1 MMLGVYDMDEEMKLE
16 FRKQHIETYKKAVYE
31 NILNNTNVL
40 VDEDIKALLK
50 KPPLDSMDFIKGK
63 FLDLAKRNKIIL
75 NTEELSKILD
85 NYRKY
90 LLKSLSE
97 IKKIRSETL
106 IEIINKVDF
115 SKENEVIKV
124 KRGDFNN
131 INKEIKKKIN
141 TYLSDGLEKHILK
154 NVDSIFKEGTDDTL
168 KNKIVVDITK
178 YVKVSYHKQ
187 LIDNLD
193 IKILVKD
200 TTLINTVK
208 ETTDRYLF
216 TLSNSRLLNDDNDI
230 A

>member
-1 MMLGVYDMDEEMKLE
+1 MDEEMKLE
-16 FRKQHIETYKKAVYE
+16 FKKQHIETYKNAVRE

-40 VDEDIKALLK
+40 VDEDIMSLLK
-50 KPPLDSMDFIKGK
+50 KPPLDSMDFIKSK
-63 FLDLAKRNKIIL
+63 FLDLAKKNKIVL

-90 LLKSLSE
+90 LLKSLPD
-97 IKKIRSETL
+97 IKKLRVDSL
-106 IEIINKVDF
+106 NEIISKVDF
-115 SKENEVIKV
+115 SKDSDVIKV

-131 INKEIKKKIN
+131 INKDIKKSIN
-141 TYLSDGLEKHILK
+141 TYLSDGLDKQILK
-154 NVDSIFKEGTDDTL
+154 NIKNVFKDDVEETA
-168 KNKIVVDITK
+168 KNKIITDITK
-178 YVKVSYHKQ
+178 YIKGAYHKQ
-187 LIDNLD
+187 LIENLD
-193 IKILVKD
+193 MKILVKD

>member
-1 MMLGVYDMDEEMKLE
+1 MDEEMKLE
-16 FRKQHIETYKKAVYE
+16 FKKQHIETYKNAVRE

-40 VDEDIKALLK
+40 VDEDIMSLLK
-50 KPPLDSMDFIKGK
+50 KPPLDSMDFIKCK
-63 FLDLAKRNKIIL
+63 FLDLAKKNKIVL

-90 LLKSLSE
+90 LLKCLTD
-97 IKKIRSETL
+97 IKKLRVDSLT
-106 IEIINKVDF
+106 EIIGKVDF
-115 SKENEVIKV
+115 SKDNDVIKV

-131 INKEIKKKIN
+131 INKDIKKSIN
-141 TYLSDGLEKHILK
+141 TYLSDGLDKQILK
-154 NVDSIFKEGTDDTL
+154 NIKNIFKDDVEETA
-168 KNKIVVDITK
+168 KNKIVTDITK
-178 YVKVSYHKQ
+178 YIKGAYHKQ
-187 LIDNLD
+187 LIENLD
-193 IKILVKD
+193 MKILVKD

>member
-1 MMLGVYDMDEEMKLE
+1 MDEEMKLE
-16 FRKQHIETYKKAVYE
+16 FRKQHIETYKNAVREY
-31 NILNNTNVL
+31 ILNNTNVL
-40 VDEDIKALLK
+40 VDEDITILLK
-50 KPPLDSMDFIKGK
+50 KPPLDSMDFIKCK
-63 FLDLAKRNKIIL
+63 FLDLAKKNKIVL
-75 NTEELSKILD
+75 NTEELGKILD

-97 IKKIRSETL
+97 IKKIRSENL

-154 NVDSIFKEGTDDTL
+154 NVDSIFKEDTDDTL

>member
-1 MMLGVYDMDEEMKLE
+1 MDEEMKLE
-16 FRKQHIETYKKAVYE
+16 FKKQHIETYKNAVRE

-40 VDEDIKALLK
+40 VDEDIMSLIK
-50 KPPLDSMDFIKGK
+50 KPPLDSMDFIKSK
-63 FLDLAKRNKIIL
+63 FLDLAKKNKIVL

-90 LLKSLSE
+90 LLKSLPD
-97 IKKIRSETL
+97 IKKVRVDTL
-106 IEIINKVDF
+106 TEIVGKVDF
-115 SKENEVIKV
+115 SKDSDVIKI

-131 INKEIKKKIN
+131 INKEIKKSIN
-141 TYLSDGLEKHILK
+141 SFLSDGLDKQILK
-154 NVDSIFKEGTDDTL
+154 NIKNVFKEDVDETA
-168 KNKIVVDITK
+168 KNKIVTDITK
-178 YVKVSYHKQ
+178 YIKGAYHKQ

-193 IKILVKD
+193 MKILVKD

>member
-1 MMLGVYDMDEEMKLE
+1 MDEEMKLE
-16 FRKQHIETYKKAVYE
+16 FKKQHIETYKNAVRE

-40 VDEDIKALLK
+40 VDEDIMSLLK
-50 KPPLDSMDFIKGK
+50 KPPLDSMDFIKCK
-63 FLDLAKRNKIIL
+63 FLDLAKKNKIVL

-97 IKKIRSETL
+97 IKKLRVDSLT
-106 IEIINKVDF
+106 EIIGKVDF
-115 SKENEVIKV
+115 SKDSDVIKV

-131 INKEIKKKIN
+131 INKEIKKSIN
-141 TYLSDGLEKHILK
+141 TYLSDGFEKQILK
-154 NVDSIFKEGTDDTL
+154 NIKNVFKDDVDETA
-168 KNKIVVDITK
+168 KNKIITDITK
-178 YVKVSYHKQ
+178 YIKGAYHKQ
-187 LIDNLD
+187 LIENLD
-193 IKILVKD
+193 MKILVKD

>member
-1 MMLGVYDMDEEMKLE
+1 MDEEMKLE
-16 FRKQHIETYKKAVYE
+16 FKKQHIETYKNAVRE

-40 VDEDIKALLK
+40 VDEDIMSLLK
-50 KPPLDSMDFIKGK
+50 KPPLDSMDFIKSK
-63 FLDLAKRNKIIL
+63 FLDLAKKNKIVL

-90 LLKSLSE
+90 LLKCLSD
-97 IKKIRSETL
+97 IKKIRVDTL
-106 IEIINKVDF
+106 VEITGKVVF
-115 SKENEVIKV
+115 SKDSDVIKV

-131 INKEIKKKIN
+131 INKEIKKSIN
-141 TYLSDGLEKHILK
+141 TYLSDGLEKQILK
-154 NVDSIFKEGTDDTL
+154 NIKNVFKDDVEEVA
-168 KNKIVVDITK
+168 KNKIVTDITK
-178 YVKVSYHKQ
+178 YIKGAYHKQ

-193 IKILVKD
+193 MKILVKD

>member
-1 MMLGVYDMDEEMKLE
+1 MDEEMKLE
-16 FRKQHIETYKKAVYE
+16 FKKQHIETYKNAVRE

-40 VDEDIKALLK
+40 VDEDIMSLLK
-50 KPPLDSMDFIKGK
+50 KPPLDSMDFIKCK
-63 FLDLAKRNKIIL
+63 FLDLAKKNKIVL

-90 LLKSLSE
+90 LLKSLPE
-97 IKKIRSETL
+97 IKKLRVDSLT
-106 IEIINKVDF
+106 EIIGKVDF
-115 SKENEVIKV
+115 SKDSDVIKV

-131 INKEIKKKIN
+131 INKEIKKSIN
-141 TYLSDGLEKHILK
+141 TYLSDGFEKQILK
-154 NVDSIFKEGTDDTL
+154 NIKNVFKDDVDETA
-168 KNKIVVDITK
+168 KNKIITDITK
-178 YVKVSYHKQ
+178 YIKGAYHKQ
-187 LIDNLD
+187 LIENLD
-193 IKILVKD
+193 MKILVKD

>member
-1 MMLGVYDMDEEMKLE
+1 MDEEMKLE
-16 FRKQHIETYKKAVYE
+16 FKKQHIETYKNAVRE

-40 VDEDIKALLK
+40 VDEDIMSLLK
-50 KPPLDSMDFIKGK
+50 KPPLDSMDFIKSK
-63 FLDLAKRNKIIL
+63 FLDLAKKNKIVL

-90 LLKSLSE
+90 LLKSLPD
-97 IKKIRSETL
+97 IKKLRVDSLT
-106 IEIINKVDF
+106 EIIGKVDF
-115 SKENEVIKV
+115 SKDSDVIKV

-131 INKEIKKKIN
+131 INKDIKKSIN
-141 TYLSDGLEKHILK
+141 TYLSDGLDKQILK
-154 NVDSIFKEGTDDTL
+154 NIKNVFKDDVEEVA
-168 KNKIVVDITK
+168 KNKIVTDITK
-178 YVKVSYHKQ
+178 YIKGAYHKQ
-187 LIDNLD
+187 LIENLD
-193 IKILVKD
+193 MKILVKD

>member
-1 MMLGVYDMDEEMKLE
+1 MDKEMKLE
-16 FRKQHIETYKKAVYE
+16 FKKQHIETYKNAVRE

-40 VDEDIKALLK
+40 VDEDIMSLLK
-50 KPPLDSMDFIKGK
+50 KPPLDSMDFIKCK
-63 FLDLAKRNKIIL
+63 FLDLAKKNKIVL

-97 IKKIRSETL
+97 IKKFRVDSLT
-106 IEIINKVDF
+106 EIIGKVDF
-115 SKENEVIKV
+115 SKDSDVIKV

-131 INKEIKKKIN
+131 INKEIKKSIN
-141 TYLSDGLEKHILK
+141 TYLSDGFEKQILK
-154 NVDSIFKEGTDDTL
+154 NIKNVFKDDVDETA
-168 KNKIVVDITK
+168 KNKIITDITK
-178 YVKVSYHKQ
+178 YIKGAYHKQ
-187 LIDNLD
+187 LIENLD
-193 IKILVKD
+193 MKILVKD

>member
-1 MMLGVYDMDEEMKLE
+1 MTMDEEMKLE
-16 FRKQHIETYKKAVYE
+16 FKKQHIETYKNAVRE

-40 VDEDIKALLK
+40 VDEDIMSLLK
-50 KPPLDSMDFIKGK
+50 KPPLDSMDFIKSK
-63 FLDLAKRNKIIL
+63 FLDLAKKNKIVL

-90 LLKSLSE
+90 LLKCLAD
-97 IKKIRSETL
+97 IKKLRVDTL
-106 IEIINKVDF
+106 TEIIGKVDF
-115 SKENEVIKV
+115 SKDSDVIKV

-131 INKEIKKKIN
+131 INKEIKKSIN
-141 TYLSDGLEKHILK
+141 TYLSDGLDKQILK
-154 NVDSIFKEGTDDTL
+154 NIKNVFKDDVEEVA
-168 KNKIVVDITK
+168 KNKIVTDITK
-178 YVKVSYHKQ
+178 YIKGAYHKQ
-187 LIDNLD
+187 LIENLD
-193 IKILVKD
+193 MKILVKD

>member
-1 MMLGVYDMDEEMKLE
+1 MDEEMKLE
-16 FRKQHIETYKKAVYE
+16 FKKQHIETYKNAVRE

-40 VDEDIKALLK
+40 VDEDIMSLLK
-50 KPPLDSMDFIKGK
+50 KPPLDSMDFIKCK
-63 FLDLAKRNKIIL
+63 FLDLAKKNKIVL

-90 LLKSLSE
+90 LLKILPE
-97 IKKIRSETL
+97 IKNLRVDSLT
-106 IEIINKVDF
+106 EIIGKVDF
-115 SKENEVIKV
+115 SKDSDVIKV

-131 INKEIKKKIN
+131 INKEIKKSIN
-141 TYLSDGLEKHILK
+141 TYLSDGFEKQILK
-154 NVDSIFKEGTDDTL
+154 NIKNVFKDDVDETV
-168 KNKIVVDITK
+168 KNKIITDITK
-178 YVKVSYHKQ
+178 YIKGAYHKQ
-187 LIDNLD
+187 LIENLD
-193 IKILVKD
+193 MKILVKD

>member
-1 MMLGVYDMDEEMKLE
+1 MDEEMKLE

-90 LLKSLSE
+90 LLKCCPDIKKNRIESLSSV
-97 IKKIRSETL
+97 IDKFDLSKDN
-106 IEIINKVDF
+106 EIIK
-115 SKENEVIKV
+115 I
-124 KRGDFNN
+124 KRGDYTN
-131 INKEIKKKIN
+131 INKEIKKIIK
-141 TYLSDGLEKHILK
+141 TYLTDGFEKHILK
-154 NVDSIFKEGTDDTL
+154 HVNKVFNDEIDDSS
-168 KNKIVVDITK
+168 KNKIITDITK
-178 YVKVSYHKQ
+178 YVNSNYNKQ
-187 LIDNLD
+187 LMENLD

-200 TTLINTVK
+200 TTLINTVN
-208 ETTDRYLF
+208 ETGERYLF
-216 TLSNSRLLNDDNDI
+216 TLNNSRLLNDDNDV

>member
-1 MMLGVYDMDEEMKLE
+1 MDEEMKLE
-16 FRKQHIETYKKAVYE
+16 FKKQHIETYKNAVRE

-40 VDEDIKALLK
+40 VDEDIMSLLK
-50 KPPLDSMDFIKGK
+50 KPPLDSMDFIKSK
-63 FLDLAKRNKIIL
+63 FLDLAKKNKIVL

-90 LLKSLSE
+90 LLKCLSD
-97 IKKIRSETL
+97 IKKVRVDSLT
-106 IEIINKVDF
+106 EIIGKVDF
-115 SKENEVIKV
+115 SKDSDVIKV

-131 INKEIKKKIN
+131 INKEVKKSIN
-141 TYLSDGLEKHILK
+141 TYLSDGLDKQILK
-154 NVDSIFKEGTDDTL
+154 NINNVFKSDVEETA
-168 KNKIVVDITK
+168 KNKIITDITK
-178 YVKVSYHKQ
+178 YIKGAYHKQ

-193 IKILVKD
+193 MKILVKD

>member
-1 MMLGVYDMDEEMKLE
+1 MDEEMKLE
-16 FRKQHIETYKKAVYE
+16 FKKQHIETYKNAVRE

-40 VDEDIKALLK
+40 VDEDIMSLLK
-50 KPPLDSMDFIKGK
+50 KPPLDSMDFIKSK
-63 FLDLAKRNKIIL
+63 FLDLAKKNKIVL

-90 LLKSLSE
+90 LLKSLPD
-97 IKKIRSETL
+97 IKKLRVDSLT
-106 IEIINKVDF
+106 EIIGKVDF
-115 SKENEVIKV
+115 SKDSDVIKV

-131 INKEIKKKIN
+131 INKDIKKSIN
-141 TYLSDGLEKHILK
+141 TYLSDGLDKQILK
-154 NVDSIFKEGTDDTL
+154 NIKNVFKDDVEETA
-168 KNKIVVDITK
+168 KNKIVTDITK
-178 YVKVSYHKQ
+178 YIKGAYHKQ
-187 LIDNLD
+187 LIENLD
-193 IKILVKD
+193 MKILVKD

>member
-1 MMLGVYDMDEEMKLE
+1 MDEEMKLE
-16 FRKQHIETYKKAVYE
+16 FKKQHIETYKNAVRE

-40 VDEDIKALLK
+40 VDEDIMSLLK
-50 KPPLDSMDFIKGK
+50 KPPLDSMDFIKCK
-63 FLDLAKRNKIIL
+63 FLDLAKKNKIVL

-97 IKKIRSETL
+97 IKKLRVDSLT
-106 IEIINKVDF
+106 EIIGKDDF
-115 SKENEVIKV
+115 SKDSDVIKV

-131 INKEIKKKIN
+131 INKEIKKSIN
-141 TYLSDGLEKHILK
+141 TYLSDGFEKQILK
-154 NVDSIFKEGTDDTL
+154 NIKNVFKDDVDETA
-168 KNKIVVDITK
+168 KNKIITDITK
-178 YVKVSYHKQ
+178 YIKGAYHKQ
-187 LIDNLD
+187 LIENLD
-193 IKILVKD
+193 MKILVKD